1 MSISFATQWTGSS
14 AHCISQARILKWV
27 VQYSLIGNSKNS
39 MSSLPVTV
47 ETVDYKWEIMFE
59 SYRKTFFCL
68 SHDLR
73 VMKEGNMNYCICSL
87 KVFLKLGDLG
97 WSCWSDGQS

>member
-1 MSISFATQWTGSS
+1 
-14 AHCISQARILKWV
+14 
-27 VQYSLIGNSKNS
+27 